1 MGMNYESARRDF
13 QRDQAPRPAG
23 YHVRRR
29 FRRRRLAWL
38 AGPAGTLPTVGQV
51 ADADYLIAT
60 YYDLKDRAGP
70 APGPD
75 GVSYSDLGGREVADI
90 LRALSEAVLDGGYAP
105 GPTRPVTIPKPRG
118 GFRTLRLANL
128 LDRVLAAALH
138 TALEPFWETV
148 FLPMSMG
155 FRPGRDTW
163 RLLAELEATMVRE
176 GRWVLAADDIRKAF
190 DSVVIGDVL
199 ADHARHV
206 QDESLLSLVEV
217 VLRGGD
223 GKRQR
228 GIDQGSPYS
237 PTALNVRLHH
247 ALDLEA
253 DQGHKPF
260 RYADNL
266 VFACRDVSE
275 GHQALLQAR
284 QLLEQADL
292 TLKGEDGP
300 PRDLQRGETAQ
311 LLGFTLSQK
320 DGALHL
326 DLGQDAW
333 ARLEQALVKAHETD
347 NPAATATSVVT
358 SWVTSWGP
366 AFESLRDDPLTRVLD
381 TAADIG
387 FREVISQTELT
398 ARWRD
403 SWLRWTVLRQTIQR
417 NNQG

>member
-1 MGMNYESARRDF
+1 MFMNYESARRDF
-13 QRDQAPRPAG
+13 PRDQAPRPAG
-23 YHVRRR
+23 YHVRSR
-29 FRRRRLAWL
+29 FRRRWLAWL
-38 AGPAGTLPTVGQV
+38 AGPAGTLPTVGEV
-51 ADADYLIAT
+51 ASADSLIAA

-75 GVSYSDLGGREVADI
+75 GVSYADLGGREVAII
-90 LRALSEAVLDGGYAP
+90 LRELSVAVLDGGYAP

-118 GFRTLRLANL
+118 GYRTLRLANL

-138 TALEPFWETV
+138 RALEPYWETV

-155 FRPGRDTW
+155 FRPHRDTW
-163 RLLAELEATMVRE
+163 RLLVELEATMLRE
-176 GRWVLAADDIRKAF
+176 GRWVLAADDIKKAF

-199 ADHARHV
+199 ADHARHI
-206 QDESLLSLVEV
+206 QDQSLLGLIEV
-217 VLRGGD
+217 VLRGSD
-223 GKRQR
+223 TKRQR

-247 ALDLEA
+247 AFDLEA
-253 DQGHKPF
+253 DQGHHPF
-260 RYADNL
+260 RYADNI

-275 GHQALLQAR
+275 GHQALQQAR

-311 LLGFTLSQK
+311 LLGFTLRQK
-320 DGALHL
+320 DGELHL

-333 ARLEQALVKAHETD
+333 ARLGQALVKAHETD
-347 NPAATATSVVT
+347 NPAATATSVVS
-358 SWVTSWGP
+358 SWVTSHGP
-366 AFESLRDDPLTRVLD
+366 AFESMRDDTLVRVLD

-387 FREVISQTELT
+387 FREVISRQELME
-398 ARWRD
+398 RWRD
-403 SWLRWTVLRQTIQR
+403 SWTRWRVLRQTIQR